1 MNANYRAQL
10 GALGVPTQAGGSTLS
25 RLLNSVRTGY
35 IRMELTGTVTIAAG
49 GATTVLNGGRLSSF
63 LNQILFFENGNPLV
77 QRDARSMSRVTELL
91 GMGPSGNINL
101 TAVGA
106 AVQQLRETILVP
118 FAWPLAVN
126 PWETCFVA
134 IDPNAVNT
142 VGYTFN
148 PLSLTN
154 GIGVIA
160 TSANAVTLS
169 NFNVNIVQV
178 FDYDTQIRPLYRP
191 YMIDYLMA
199 PITGNVADL
208 PFYIDYPDILRSL
221 AIQQDSNL
229 GLVGDIITGY
239 QLRSDTVQ
247 IDGTTGDLNFQ
258 DYVQQQMLDYGGAF
272 SEEFLRL
279 SRNVVPLA
287 PQSIDPSLLLRNF
300 QTAGRL
306 SNTLVKAQWGQTPR
320 ILITGAPSGV
330 AGVTSSF
337 IRAGMDR
344 LQKVP
349 GVTSATNHTS
359 TGQAVPV

>member
-1 MNANYRAQL
+1 MNANYRASL
-10 GALGVPTQAGGSTLS
+10 GALGAPAVVGGQSLA
-25 RLLNSVRTGY
+25 RLMNSVRTGY
-35 IRMELTGTVTIAAG
+35 LRLELSGLVTIAAG
-49 GATTVLNGGRLSSF
+49 GATAILNAGRLSSY
-63 LNQILFFENGNPLV
+63 LNQILFYENGNPIV
-77 QRDARSMSRVTELL
+77 QRDARSLSRVTELIS
-91 GMGPSGNINL
+91 MGPSSNIGLN
-101 TAVGA
+101 AIAAGA
-106 AVQQLRETILVP
+106 YGLRETIIVP

-134 IDPNAVNT
+134 IDPNATNT
-142 VGYTFN
+142 VGFSFN
-148 PLSLTN
+148 NASLTN
-154 GIGVIA
+154 GIGLIA

-169 NFNVNIVQV
+169 NFNCNVVQV

-199 PITGNVADL
+199 PITGAVADL

-229 GLVGDIITGY
+229 GEVGDIITGY

-247 IDGTTGDLNFQ
+247 IDGTTGDLSFP
-258 DYVQQQMLDYGGAF
+258 DYVQQMPLDFAGAW

-279 SRNVVPLA
+279 SRTVVPLA
-287 PQSIDPSLLLRNF
+287 PVGVNPALLLRNF

-306 SNTLVKAQWGQTPR
+306 SNTLVKAQWGQNPR

-349 GVTSATNHTS
+349 GVTSAANVTS
-359 TGQAVPV
+359 QGQAVPV